1 VFSHVLELPGFC
13 NARKKRAMMIV
24 RALYLIAGLA
34 FAATIIWAFGAG
46 DFGASFSAILA
57 DPWGIVA
64 LADLYLGFVLFA
76 FVIAGFEG
84 PIWRAAPWIVAMI
97 LLGNTIAAIWLAL
110 NAPRLWA
117 RLRATG

>member
-1 VFSHVLELPGFC
+1 MH
-13 NARKKRAMMIV
+13 AMTVV
-24 RALYLIAGLA
+24 RSFYLAAGLGFAAVIFWA
-34 FAATIIWAFGAG
+34 FAAG
-46 DFGASFSAILA
+46 DFGASFASILA

-84 PIWRAAPWIVAMI
+84 SVLRAAPWIVAMI
-97 LLGNTIAAIWLAL
+97 LLGNTVSAIWLAL

-117 RLRATG
+117 RLRAAD

>member
-1 VFSHVLELPGFC
+1 
-13 NARKKRAMMIV
+13 MTIV
-24 RALYLIAGLA
+24 RAFYLIAGLA
-34 FAATIIWAFGAG
+34 FTAMILWAFRAG

-64 LADLYLGFVLFA
+64 LADLYLGFALFA

-84 PIWRAAPWIVAMI
+84 SIWRAAPWIVAMM
-97 LLGNTIAAIWLAL
+97 LLGNTISAIWLAL

-117 RLRATG
+117 RLRAPG